1 MFFRSKNKPEQM
13 PLQFVEGSFF
23 TPCGYFCEY
32 GQTRT
37 GLGVDVYSDRTKS
50 RRMRQLRDFKG
61 TFDNLEMLGVLIDS
75 AMSD

>member
-1 MFFRSKNKPEQM
+1 MFFRKKNKPEQI

-50 RRMRQLRDFKG
+50 CRMRQLRDFKG
-61 TFDNLEMLGVLIDS
+61 VFDNLEMLGVLIDS

>member
-1 MFFRSKNKPEQM
+1 MFFGKKKKAEQE
-13 PLQFVEGSFF
+13 PIQFVEGSFF

-50 RRMRQLRDFKG
+50 RLMKQMRDFKG

-75 AMSD
+75 AMLD

>member
-1 MFFRSKNKPEQM
+1 MFFGKKKKAEQE
-13 PLQFVEGSFF
+13 PIQFVEGSFF

-50 RRMRQLRDFKG
+50 HCMKQLRDFKG
-61 TFDNLEMLGVLIDS
+61 AFDNLEMLGVLIDS

>member
-1 MFFRSKNKPEQM
+1 MFFRKKNKPEQI
-13 PLQFVEGSFF
+13 PLQFVQGEFF

-50 RRMRQLRDFKG
+50 RCMKQLRDFKG

>member
-1 MFFRSKNKPEQM
+1 MFFRKKNKPEQIL
-13 PLQFVEGSFF
+13 LQFVQGEFF
-23 TPCGYFCEY
+23 SPCGYFCEY

-50 RRMRQLRDFKG
+50 RRMRQLRDFRG
-61 TFDNLEMLGVLIDS
+61 TFDNLEMLGVLVDS

>member
-50 RRMRQLRDFKG
+50 RRMRQLRDFRG
-61 TFDNLEMLGVLIDS
+61 EFDNLEMLGVLIDS
-75 AMSD
+75 ALSD

>member
-1 MFFRSKNKPEQM
+1 MFFRSKNKPEQI
-13 PLQFVEGSFF
+13 PLQFVQGEFF
-23 TPCGYFCEY
+23 TPCGYFCVY
-32 GQTRT
+32 CQTRT

-75 AMSD
+75 ALSD

>member
-1 MFFRSKNKPEQM
+1 MFFRKKNKPEQI
-13 PLQFVEGSFF
+13 PLQFVQGEFF

-32 GQTRT
+32 GPTWQ
-37 GLGVDVYSDRTKS
+37 GLGVDVYQDKTKS
-50 RRMRQLRDFKG
+50 RLMRQMRDFMG

>member
-1 MFFRSKNKPEQM
+1 MFFRSKNKPEQI
-13 PLQFVEGSFF
+13 PLQFVQGEFF

-32 GQTRT
+32 GPTRQ

-50 RRMRQLRDFKG
+50 HCMKQLRDFKG

-75 AMSD
+75 ALSD

>member
-1 MFFRSKNKPEQM
+1 MFFRSKNKPEQI

-32 GQTRT
+32 GPTRQ
-37 GLGVDVYSDRTKS
+37 GLGVDVYQDRMKS
-50 RRMRQLRDFKG
+50 RLMKQLRDFKG
-61 TFDNLEMLGVLIDS
+61 AFDNLEMLCVLIDS

>member
-13 PLQFVEGSFF
+13 PLQFVQGEFF

-32 GQTRT
+32 GPTRQ

-50 RRMRQLRDFKG
+50 HCMKQLRDFKG
-61 TFDNLEMLGVLIDS
+61 AFDNLEMLGVLIDS
-75 AMSD
+75 ALSD